1 MSENIYSQ
9 IEIINKSHR
18 KNAFLEFLKKESVLV
33 ISVLLA
39 VISCFIATPKL
50 SYIDFKVLILLFNL
64 MIVVA
69 AFKELKVLDSIAI
82 GLLKR
87 CNSYSAISNALVF
100 ITFVS
105 AMIVTNDVALLTFV
119 PLTIVVARKANINV
133 LKIVIFQTLAANL
146 GSSFT
151 PMGNPQ
157 NLFIYSYFDLKPLD
171 FFIITGPILI
181 LSILYLL
188 FLISR
193 DEKMDLSLQLEDVV
207 VDNKNHIYI
216 FSGLF
221 LIILLSV
228 FHLIDYKLTFIITI
242 LTVLVLNK
250 SLFSQV
256 DFSLLITFIG
266 FFIFVGNISTLDS
279 VKIFMENILGSG
291 KSTFITSVLSSQ
303 VISNVPATMLLSG
316 FTTHVKSL
324 LLGVNIGGMGT
335 LIASL
340 ASVISYKIYSSEF
353 EVANNKYLKM
363 FTYYNI
369 IGLIIMSSVAYVFL
383 IA

>member
-9 IEIINKSHR
+9 VGRKSDFR
-18 KNAFLEFLKKESVLV
+18 KRNAFLEFLKKESVLV
-33 ISVLLA
+33 IALSLA
-39 VISCFIATPKL
+39 IISCFIATPKL

-69 AFKELKVLDSIAI
+69 AFKELKVVDNIAV

-87 CNSYSAISNALVF
+87 CNSYKSISTALVF

-105 AMIVTNDVALLTFV
+105 AMVVTNDVALITFV
-119 PLTIVVARKANINV
+119 PLSIVIAKKADISV

-157 NLFIYSYFDLKPLD
+157 NLFIYSYFNLKPLD
-171 FFIITGPILI
+171 FFIITGPILL
-181 LSILYLL
+181 LSIVFLL
-188 FLISR
+188 ILINR
-193 DEKMDLSLQLEDVV
+193 DKKLDLNLELEDVKV
-207 VDNKNHIYI
+207 GNKNHIVV
-216 FSGLF
+216 FSILF
-221 LIILLSV
+221 LVILLSV
-228 FHLIDYKLTFIITI
+228 FHLIDYKLTFVITI
-242 LTVLVLNK
+242 LIVLLLNR

-256 DFSLLITFIG
+256 DFSLLITFVG

-279 VKIFMENILGSG
+279 VKTFMENILGSG
-291 KSTFITSVLSSQ
+291 KSTFIASVLSSQ

-316 FTTHVKSL
+316 FTNHIKEL

-340 ASVISYKIYSSEF
+340 ASVISYKIYTSEF
-353 EVANNKYLKM
+353 EVIDNKYMKL
-363 FTYYNI
+363 FTYYNVL
-369 IGLIIMSSVAYVFL
+369 GLILMTLVAYLFL
-383 IA
+383 VS

>member
-9 IEIINKSHR
+9 VGRKSDFR
-18 KNAFLEFLKKESVLV
+18 KRNAFLEFLKKESVLV
-33 ISVLLA
+33 IALSLA
-39 VISCFIATPKL
+39 IISCFIATPKL

-69 AFKELKVLDSIAI
+69 AFKELKVLDNIAV

-87 CNSYSAISNALVF
+87 CNSYKSISTALVF

-105 AMIVTNDVALLTFV
+105 AMVVTNDVALITFV
-119 PLTIVVARKANINV
+119 PLSIVIAKKADISV

-157 NLFIYSYFDLKPLD
+157 NLFIYSYFNLKPLD
-171 FFIITGPILI
+171 FFIITGPILL
-181 LSILYLL
+181 LSIVFLL
-188 FLISR
+188 ILINR
-193 DEKMDLSLQLEDVV
+193 DKKLDLNLELEDVKV
-207 VDNKNHIYI
+207 GNKNHIVV
-216 FSGLF
+216 FSILF
-221 LIILLSV
+221 LVILLSV
-228 FHLIDYKLTFIITI
+228 FHLIDYKLTFVITI
-242 LTVLVLNK
+242 LIVLLLNR

-256 DFSLLITFIG
+256 DFSLLITFVG

-279 VKIFMENILGSG
+279 VKTFMENILGSG
-291 KSTFITSVLSSQ
+291 KSTFLASVLSSQ

-316 FTTHVKSL
+316 FTNHIKEL

-340 ASVISYKIYSSEF
+340 ASVISYKIYTSEF
-353 EVANNKYLKM
+353 EVADNKYMKL
-363 FTYYNI
+363 FTYYNVL
-369 IGLIIMSSVAYVFL
+369 GLILMTLVAYLFL
-383 IA
+383 VS